1 MSLIVPDT
9 IEVEVL
15 TNVLTPALT
24 MKLYS
29 NNFTPAHDSSAASF
43 TEVTGGG
50 YASKPLTFA
59 NWAITPG
66 DPSQAIYNALQQW
79 TFTGPTTGPGTI
91 YGYYVTRNS
100 DGKLMWAERFPS
112 GVVPFVTINGS
123 VIKVFPRFTAQSAF

>member
-15 TNVLTPALT
+15 TTALTPALT

-29 NNFTPAHDSSAASF
+29 NNATPAHDSSAASF

-50 YASKPLTFA
+50 YAAKPLTFA
-59 NWAITPG
+59 NWGIVAG
-66 DPSQAIYNALQQW
+66 DPSVATYNATQTW

-91 YGYYVTRNS
+91 YGYYVIRNS
-100 DGKLMWAERFPS
+100 DGKLMWAERFPAAN
-112 GVVPFVTINGS
+112 VPFAPIAGSIIS
-123 VIKVFPRFTAQSAF
+123 VIPKFTTQSAF